1 MSELEKLLRLLKEHL
16 APVDFC
22 FLPPLLFHFLLT
34 TALLVSLVLEHK
46 KSLEEL
52 PWWFSG

>member
-1 MSELEKLLRLLKEHL
+1 MSELEKLLRLLKERL

-22 FLPPLLFHFLLT
+22 FLPALLFHFLST
-34 TALLVSLVLEHK
+34 TALPVSLVLEM
-46 KSLEEL
+46 SLEDL